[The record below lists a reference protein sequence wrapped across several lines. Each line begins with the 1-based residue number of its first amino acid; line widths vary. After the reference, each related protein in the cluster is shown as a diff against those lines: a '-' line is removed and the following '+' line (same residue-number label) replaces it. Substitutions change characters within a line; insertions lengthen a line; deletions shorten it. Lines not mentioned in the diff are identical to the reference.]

1 MRETPNRRRGRLS
14 TNAGLS
20 IALGACLC
28 AGSLIGAG
36 TTSAA
41 APAPAAAPTTVTA
54 PAVELTLVASTTTAA
69 AKQQAKRNKIIAEA
83 KKHIGKPYRYAA
95 SGPKR
100 FDCSGYTMYVYRKA
114 IGKKLP
120 HKANSQRRYGKWI
133 PKSQAKP
140 GDLLIFKSGGY
151 GYHAAI
157 YAGGK
162 YMYDSPRPGKKVGK
176 HKIWSRNYVVRR
188 LV

>member
-1 MRETPNRRRGRLS
+1 MRETTNRRRGRLS

-36 TTSAA
+36 TNSAA
-41 APAPAAAPTTVTA
+41 APAPAAPAAVTA
-54 PAVELTLVASTTTAA
+54 AAPAELTLVANATAVS
-69 AKQQAKRNKIIAEA
+69 KQQAKRNKIIAEA

-100 FDCSGYTMYVYRKA
+100 FDCSGYTMYVYRRA

-133 PKSQAKP
+133 PKSQARP

-188 LV
+188 IV